1 MLGIYVAVVL
11 SHYLS
16 HELKLIKCTLR
27 STNYS
32 NRHIE
37 FMQFFHSIIQFNK
50 DLLTKYYMPGYVEDI
65 ASPIKSKID
74 LVPVLMKVM
83 SLTLNIGKKKTTL

>member
-16 HELKLIKCTLR
+16 HELIKCTLR

-50 DLLTKYYMPGYVEDI
+50 DLLTKYYMPGYVEDT
-65 ASPIKSKID
+65 ASTIKSKID
-74 LVPVLMKVM
+74 LVPVLIKVM
-83 SLTLNIGKKKTTL
+83 SLTLNIGKKKKKTMN